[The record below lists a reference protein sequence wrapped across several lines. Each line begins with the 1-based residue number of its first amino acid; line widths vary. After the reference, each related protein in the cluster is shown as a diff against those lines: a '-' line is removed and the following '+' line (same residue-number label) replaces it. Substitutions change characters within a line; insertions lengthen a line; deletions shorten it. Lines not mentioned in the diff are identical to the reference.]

1 MTPPSIF
8 FSEATFTNF
17 CFQFHISHCTPTSG
31 LTLSRVKYRR
41 RLAPLQICSVVE
53 SLFFV
58 YWVFTKDLLS
68 GTTKKDTLKNNVNIR
83 FPSSNV
89 YFMKD
94 TVRRW
99 VYNDGEDKLA
109 ALEDPSLMKLGQGIW
124 PQGGSSYE
132 QRWIKSSVSWEQVWN
147 TRDDKEAAKQ
157 EFLLRLWKV

>member
-31 LTLSRVKYRR
+31 LTLSSEVQEKTSPSSNMFSSRE
-41 RLAPLQICSVVE
+41 P
-53 SLFFV
+53 FFV